1 MKAPK
6 FTHGFVD
13 RHGTA
18 RFYFRKAGCKQVP
31 LPGLPWSPVFMAAYQ
46 EALTGVKAQAELGA
60 KRIKPGS
67 IDALVLGYFHSITFG
82 ELAAETKRTRRNIL
96 ERFAEEHGD
105 KRAGKLQREHITAI
119 FSKKR
124 DKRFAARNWLK
135 TIRALMQFA
144 VADGRLKEDPTTGIK
159 NLSSKTEGFRSW
171 TEDDIAKFV
180 RRWPVGTRERLAL
193 ELLVCTAQRRS
204 DIVRMGRQHIRMTKD
219 GPAIDVVQQKTGN
232 KLAIPIHPD
241 LQAALDAVPSNH
253 LTFLTTLYG
262 RPFSAPGFTNWF
274 RATCNQ
280 AGIPRGTSA
289 HGLRKAAC
297 RRLAEAGCSANVIA
311 SISGHRSL
319 NEVER
324 YTRAADQARMAR
336 DGMATLVEQTRKRTE
351 VANPGD
357 RVANSA
363 NYFSEI
369 KERK

>member
-1 MKAPK
+1 MKMPK
-6 FTHGFVD
+6 YTHGFID
-13 RHGTA
+13 RNGHA
-18 RFYFRKAGCKQVP
+18 RFYFRRNGHRIP
-31 LPGLPWSPVFMAAYQ
+31 LPGLPWSPEFMSVYQ
-46 EALTGVKAQAELGA
+46 EALSGVKAQTELGA

-67 IDALVLGYFHSITFG
+67 IDALVLSYFNSIAFG

-96 ERFAEEHGD
+96 ERFAEEHGE
-105 KRAGKLQREHITAI
+105 KRAAMLQREHISAM

-144 VADGRLKEDPTTGIK
+144 VADGRLKEDPTAGIK

-171 TEDDIAKFV
+171 SEDDIAKFEA
-180 RRWPVGTRERLAL
+180 RFPIGTRERLAL
-193 ELLVCTAQRRS
+193 ELLLCTAQRRS
-204 DIVRMGRQHIRMTKD
+204 DVVRMGRQHIRN
-219 GPAIDVVQQKTGN
+219 GAIEVTQQKTGT
-232 KLAIPIHPD
+232 KLAIPIHPN

-262 RPFSAPGFTNWF
+262 RPFSGPGFTNWF
-274 RATCNQ
+274 RFTCNQ

-289 HGLRKAAC
+289 HGLRKAAA

-311 SISGHRSL
+311 SITGHRSL

-351 VANPGD
+351 VATRGD

-363 NYFSEI
+363 SYFSDI